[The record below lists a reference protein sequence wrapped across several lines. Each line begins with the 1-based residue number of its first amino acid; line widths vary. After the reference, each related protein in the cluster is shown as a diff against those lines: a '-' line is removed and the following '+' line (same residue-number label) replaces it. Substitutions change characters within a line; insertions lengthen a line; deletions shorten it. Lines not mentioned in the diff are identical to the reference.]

1 MQITGGRC
9 VLSNLVFV
17 SYQHNSC
24 ELQVGSPA
32 PRRHAYT
39 HLLDGREIESRSYLV
54 NEGQAGL
61 ASAGFICCMG
71 SPRSVGSTQ
80 WEAVVKQARFF

>member
-1 MQITGGRC
+1 MFQPLAQDSYKLQEGRC

-39 HLLDGREIESRSYLV
+39 HLLDGGETES
-54 NEGQAGL
+54 ADP
-61 ASAGFICCMG
+61 I
-71 SPRSVGSTQ
+71 
-80 WEAVVKQARFF
+80 